1 MKPSLSNIGTRGIN
15 EGHPPTT
22 REWNEHEARQDRTV
36 LRATGKAATEGR
48 DPAPLPELTDEQLAR
63 SARSL
68 YAALRRLVHEVGV
81 DGHRAWSLRTA
92 AAWCGAHTIAEM
104 AARPVEVVEQEG

>member
-1 MKPSLSNIGTRGIN
+1 MRESFASVGQRGIN

-22 REWNEHEARQDRTV
+22 REWNEHEARQDRRV
-36 LRATGKAATEGR
+36 LRAAGKAATEGR

-92 AAWCGAHTIAEM
+92 AAWCGAHSIAEM
-104 AARPVEVVEQEG
+104 AARPVEESKQDG